1 MTKDVMLHIVGRQ
14 AYSEEDDCKAEF
26 FTEGKIFE
34 KNNEVFVEYDETE
47 LAGFMGGHTILTIR
61 DNEIIMSR
69 ANCESGAGDTR
80 MEFMKGRRFNGS
92 YETPAGVQE
101 IEILA
106 NDLKVDMN
114 KEKLTGNLNI
124 DYNFSLKGLIEGRSI
139 LSIEI
144 TEKDFKK
151 SRKF

>member
-47 LAGFMGGHTILTIR
+47 LSGFMGGHTILTIR

-69 ANCESGAGDTR
+69 ANCESGAGDEVVGKAFWR
-80 MEFMKGRRFNGS
+80 GVVKGKIGARRG
-92 YETPAGVQE
+92 
-101 IEILA
+101 
-106 NDLKVDMN
+106 
-114 KEKLTGNLNI
+114 
-124 DYNFSLKGLIEGRSI
+124 
-139 LSIEI
+139 
-144 TEKDFKK
+144 
-151 SRKF
+151 